1 MALSS
6 SAIRTG
12 RGLLTKCARVCPDS
26 TAVAWKSG
34 SAHRAAFPT
43 AVHGMGSIKPVT
55 FSTSVP
61 LQTPTKPILDGS
73 QESRKEPVPR
83 SAYPDFS
90 LQNKVYVVTG
100 GGRGLGLVIAEAMV
114 QAGAEGMSLQKLPA
128 VPFVIMIERHD
139 SIRT

>member
-43 AVHGMGSIKPVT
+43 AAHSIKPMT
-55 FSTSVP
+55 FSTAVP
-61 LQTPTKPILDGS
+61 LRTPTKPILDGS

-114 QAGAEGMSLQKLPA
+114 QAGAEGMSPQKLPA